1 MSGLYS
7 QLRGRAAQAQRWASY
22 PSCEDKTLG
31 YYMRYIVSD
40 DQDVSLTLL
49 ESALKQ
55 IDSSY
60 QIERDDEP
68 DDEGALM
75 HDNKLYGQIEVNRPG
90 DGLFEG
96 EIEELKGFVGSADSE
111 PKTRVLNVLN
121 QATALVV
128 IRVLDQGRESE
139 ATLVKIDHCG
149 SGFLQI
155 ERA

>member
-1 MSGLYS
+1 
-7 QLRGRAAQAQRWASY
+7 
-22 PSCEDKTLG
+22 
-31 YYMRYIVSD
+31 MRYIVSD

-139 ATLVKIDHCG
+139 ATLVKIDPLWKWLFANREG
-149 SGFLQI
+149 LMQAEGEGYYDASGLI
-155 ERA
+155 LEVA

>member
-1 MSGLYS
+1 
-7 QLRGRAAQAQRWASY
+7 
-22 PSCEDKTLG
+22 
-31 YYMRYIVSD
+31 MRYIVSD

-96 EIEELKGFVGSADSE
+96 EIEELKGFVASADSE

-139 ATLVKIDHCG
+139 ATLVKVDPLWKWLFANREG
-149 SGFLQI
+149 LMQAEGEGYYDASGLI
-155 ERA
+155 LEVA

>member
-1 MSGLYS
+1 
-7 QLRGRAAQAQRWASY
+7 
-22 PSCEDKTLG
+22 
-31 YYMRYIVSD
+31 MRYIVSD

-139 ATLVKIDHCG
+139 ATLVRIDPLWKWLFANREGLMQAG
-149 SGFLQI
+149 SEGYYDASGLVL
-155 ERA
+155 EVA